1 MTFENLT
8 ANPDHYQGRMIEL
21 GGQIV
26 GSIAEQDEVQMLVRE
41 LPIRTTPVYGPVD
54 TGRLN
59 GMFVIRYT
67 GKIAAQDVQNGNMV
81 VVSVP

>member
-1 MTFENLT
+1 VTFENLI

-41 LPIRTTPVYGPVD
+41 LPIRTHRPMGQLTQVD
-54 TGRLN
+54 
-59 GMFVIRYT
+59 
-67 GKIAAQDVQNGNMV
+67 
-81 VVSVP
+81 